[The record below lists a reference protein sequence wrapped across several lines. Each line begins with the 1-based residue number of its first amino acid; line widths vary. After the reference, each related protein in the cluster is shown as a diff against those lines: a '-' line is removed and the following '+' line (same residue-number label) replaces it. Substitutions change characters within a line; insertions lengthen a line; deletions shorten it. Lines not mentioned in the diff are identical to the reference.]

1 MRDETTSTRHRPVG
15 TIGFLIGAVIM
26 VMGAVAAPAVAAP
39 AMSIPAYKITSNLP
53 PAPPAL
59 GFPFTPATVPD
70 DGPSTFTAG
79 ANPSAGSYETFAYT
93 NGTED
98 VMQALTNFA
107 PGLLGNP
114 ESVSKCPEA
123 VLQAGGAAC
132 PPDSVIGTSRLETVI
147 NPPGFTG
154 PSFNGTFY
162 NAETLGNEP
171 GRLAAVTFTSPTTF
185 LVSSIPF
192 YITPRAGG
200 DYGLTGVL
208 SNIDRLTAQGL
219 QVSALSFIINASTK
233 YVRNPTS
240 CKAQS
245 STGTAVGYDDP
256 TTITGPPYTFTTTG
270 CDTVPFG
277 PTVSMSV
284 GDRGTT
290 KFNGYP
296 PLTFK
301 ISQPAGT
308 QADIQNVKVLL
319 PIELNTNNPAYKLC
333 TQAQADAD
341 SCPANSKFGGAVAT
355 SPFLHDKVSG
365 PVYLVQ
371 QTASSLPGLL
381 INLNGRVHA
390 KIQTST
396 TLVGGKQI
404 QSLTANSPQ
413 LPISELSLQ
422 LNGGKNTGVFL
433 NRSDLCFAS
442 GSTSKFKTV
451 KADTTVDGW
460 NGKTTGKKTITV
472 PVNGCGPAVSDKLSG
487 ANGSRPSLS
496 VTATKPSANSNF
508 KELSVELS
516 DNLKLVKSKLGTGV
530 SGTASA
536 NLGKAS
542 FKYVNSH
549 TLQVTGLPAAGAA
562 KVVVKLRKGAIR
574 VSSHS
579 KRLLNKGKSRN
590 FKVRVRQTPLSGQK
604 TSTLSEFKV
613 KGKKK

>member
-15 TIGFLIGAVIM
+15 TIGFLIAAVIM
-26 VMGAVAAPAVAAP
+26 VLGAVAAPAVAAP
-39 AMSIPAYKITSNLP
+39 TVSVPAYKITSDLP
-53 PAPPAL
+53 PAPTPA
-59 GFPFTPATVPD
+59 GFPFTPAAVPSN
-70 DGPSTFTAG
+70 GPSSLTAG

-93 NGTED
+93 SGTED
-98 VMQALTNFA
+98 LKTALTNFT

-114 ESVSKCPEA
+114 ESVSKCPESA
-123 VLQAGGAAC
+123 LQAGGGAC
-132 PPDSVIGTSRLETVI
+132 PADSLIGTARLETVI
-147 NPPGFTG
+147 AGTSLTG
-154 PSFNGTFY
+154 PSFNGNFY
-162 NAETLGNEP
+162 NAELLGNEP
-171 GRLAAVTFTSPTTF
+171 GRLASVTFTGVSSF
-185 LVSSIPF
+185 IVSSIPF
-192 YITPRAGG
+192 FITPRSGG
-200 DYGLTGVL
+200 DYGLTGIL
-208 SNIDRLTAQGL
+208 DNIARQTGSGL
-219 QVSALSFIINASTK
+219 QVSGLSFLINSSTK

-240 CKAQS
+240 CKDQVS
-245 STGTAVGYDDP
+245 SGEAIGYNDP
-256 TTITGPPYTFTTTG
+256 TSVTGPSYTFTTTG
-270 CDTVPFG
+270 CDTVPFA

-296 PLTFK
+296 PMTFK

-341 SCPANSKFGGAVAT
+341 SCPANSKFGGATAK
-355 SPFLHDKVSG
+355 SPFLHDTVSG

-381 INLNGRVHA
+381 IDLKGRVHV

-404 QSLTANSPQ
+404 QSLTTNSPQ
-413 LPISELSLQ
+413 LPISEFSLG

-460 NGKTTGKKTITV
+460 NGKTTGKKSITV
-472 PVNGCGPAVSDKLSG
+472 AVNGCGPAVSDKLSG
-487 ANGSRPSLS
+487 ATGSQPTLS
-496 VTATKPSANSNF
+496 VTATKPPANAKF
-508 KELSVELS
+508 KELTVVLS
-516 DNLKLVKSKLGTGV
+516 DNLRLVKSKLGRGA

-542 FKYVNSH
+542 FKYVDSH
-549 TLQVTGLPAAGAA
+549 TLKVTGLPAAGTS
-562 KVVVKLRKGAIR
+562 KVSLKLRKGAVR
-574 VSSHS
+574 VSDHS
-579 KRLLNKGKSRN
+579 KNLLNKGKTRT
-590 FKVRVRQTPLSGQK
+590 FKVKVKQTPVSGQN